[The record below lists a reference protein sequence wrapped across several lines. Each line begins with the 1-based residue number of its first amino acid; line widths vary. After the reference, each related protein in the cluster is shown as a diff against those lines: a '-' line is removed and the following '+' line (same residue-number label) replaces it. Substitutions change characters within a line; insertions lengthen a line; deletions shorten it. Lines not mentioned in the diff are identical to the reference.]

1 MIIVSIGAGKHQ
13 IPIIKACKDAGYKVV
28 GVDKNTH
35 AEGLQLCDIKIIE
48 SIYNYHEIYFLL
60 KEILV
65 FDDIAAIVTRSYG
78 DAVKTVAYLCQQF
91 RLPFIDFCIVDS
103 LNNKSLFRAIATKNN
118 IQMPRGYILN
128 KNHLIK
134 SFDIPFPCIAKPAKG
149 HAKQSVKLVYNY
161 DDLKRFI
168 ASNKSDYIIEE
179 YIEGDEII
187 VLGFV
192 YKNIFYIC
200 DISDKIVNAKP
211 YFVDRMHILPSKYHT
226 MYYQLQQLGQKIAD
240 IFALHAT
247 PLLMEC
253 VIKNNSIYLIEAA
266 CEFGGEYLADY
277 AIPARSE
284 YNIFKAFIDALINGK
299 IELPQNISKAS
310 VVKYIMGRNGKLI
323 SYNNCKNKN
332 LIHSEIFYTIGESL
346 HYPTNNHQR
355 LGVIVTKGKTVENA
369 IQTADTILEQMRIII
384 E

>member
-13 IPIIKACKDAGYKVV
+13 IPLIKACRDAGFKVV
-28 GVDKNTH
+28 GVDKNPH
-35 AEGLQLCDIKIIE
+35 AQGLQLCDIKIIE
-48 SIYNYHEIYFLL
+48 SIFNYHEIYLML
-60 KEILV
+60 KELLV
-65 FDDIAAIVTRSYG
+65 YDDIAAIVTRSYG
-78 DAVKTVAYLCQQF
+78 DAIKTVAYLCQQF
-91 RLPFIDFCIVDS
+91 KLPFIDFNIVET
-103 LNNKSLFRAIATKNN
+103 LNNKSLFRAVATKNN
-118 IQMPRGYILN
+118 IRMPHGYILN
-128 KNHLIK
+128 RNDLIK
-134 SFDIPFPCIAKPAKG
+134 SFDIPFPCIVKPAKG

-161 DDLKRFI
+161 DELKRFI

-179 YIEGDEII
+179 YIEGEEII

-192 YKNIFYIC
+192 YKNQFYIC

-211 YFVDRMHILPSKYHT
+211 YFVDRMHILPSKHYN
-226 MYYQLQQLGQKIAD
+226 MYNQLQQLGQKITD
-240 IFALHAT
+240 IYALQAT

-277 AIPARSE
+277 AIPARSG

-299 IELPQNISKAS
+299 IELPENTSKSS

-323 SYNNCKNKN
+323 SYTNYKHRN
-332 LIHSEIFYTIGESL
+332 LVHSEIFYTIGDTL
-346 HYPTNNHQR
+346 HYPTHNHQR
-355 LGVIVTKGKTVENA
+355 LGVIVTKGKTVEKA
-369 IQTADTILEQMRIII
+369 IQTADTILEHMHIII